1 MRYRL
6 PTTNLKETHVTSTN
20 SGRRAPLEAV
30 VGTAIN
36 HQVAFCGPLGVG
48 KTTAVLAA
56 SSGEVAST
64 EAQWSVTST
73 IVGRGMPKRTTTVGI
88 DYGEWKADDGAT
100 YAIYGTPGQERFA
113 EARSGALSPGAK
125 IVLWLFGNSPNAFD
139 ETAEWLDLLEASD
152 NHGRMTVAITR
163 TEEKGAR
170 PLTEFESFI
179 HERYPDIAVVVADPR
194 SSDDVRRVV
203 RVATGGSR

>member
-1 MRYRL
+1 M
-6 PTTNLKETHVTSTN
+6 TSTP

-56 SSGEVAST
+56 SSGDVAST

-88 DYGEWKADDGAT
+88 DYGEWKADDGST
-100 YAIYGTPGQERFA
+100 YALYGTPGQERFA

-125 IVLWLFGNSPNAFD
+125 IVLWLFGNSRKALD
-139 ETAEWLDLLEASD
+139 EAAEWLDLLDAAQ
-152 NHGRMTVAITR
+152 NHGRMTIAVTR
-163 TEEKGAR
+163 TDEDGAHS
-170 PLTEFESFI
+170 LSEFEAFI
-179 HERYPDIAVVVADPR
+179 HERHPDIAVVLADPR
-194 SSDDVRRVV
+194 SSEDVRRVV